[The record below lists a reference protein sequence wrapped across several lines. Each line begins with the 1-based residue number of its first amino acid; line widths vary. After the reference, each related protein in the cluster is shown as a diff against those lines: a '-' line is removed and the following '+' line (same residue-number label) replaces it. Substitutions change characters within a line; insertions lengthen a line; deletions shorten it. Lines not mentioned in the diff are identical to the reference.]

1 MTMCFFGFGYHWRK
15 FGREML
21 NDYGS
26 YSICPRENRRAV
38 GSIAVA
44 QSVVGEI
51 AVYRHGPWF
60 SMPSQS
66 LSGLSLNVGEIVLA
80 QSAVDDITGYR
91 QRHYRNC
98 RLSPWSVAYCPV
110 RHVQ

>member
-1 MTMCFFGFGYHWRK
+1 MYLRLTNNNSMTMCFFGFGYHWRK

-80 QSAVDDITGYR
+80 QSATYSDAKYLNAPCTSLP
-91 QRHYRNC
+91 N
-98 RLSPWSVAYCPV
+98 
-110 RHVQ
+110 